1 MEVLY
6 PRCAGLDVHS
16 RWRERV
22 RAHRCGSEGHD
33 RAPGVCDYDGGSAR
47 TGGLADRGGLHA
59 RGDGGD
65 RRVLEAGV
73 ARPRRRR
80 VVHLVPPTR
89 STSGTFRAAR
99 ATGTT
104 RPGSPTCWRTG
115 SAGQLRAA
123 GPDPGTA
130 RPDADPQ
137 ATGPRDHA
145 AHATPAEDAR
155 SREREV
161 DARGHRHPGRQ
172 RRAILAALIAGETD
186 PERLAD
192 CTTGRLKADRADII
206 ADGARPGDGAPP
218 KILLELH
225 LGQIDEFRAA
235 DAAWSSGRRGATPF
249 ANAVAD
255 DDPRGQ

>member
-16 RWRERV
+16 RCVNACV
-22 RAHRCGSEGHD
+22 RIAAGRKGPSTGSL
-33 RAPGVCDYDGGSAR
+33 RLR
-47 TGGLADRGGLHA
+47 
-59 RGDGGD
+59 
-65 RRVLEAGV
+65 RRVLELAAWLTEAGWHV
-73 ARPRRRR
+73 AMEATGVYSRCGTSSKTKSRSRWCS
-80 VVHLVPPTR
+80 PTR

-104 RPGSPTCWRTG
+104 RPGSPTCARAD
-115 SAGQLRAA
+115 SGQLRAA

-155 SREREV
+155 RREREV

-172 RRAILAALIAGETD
+172 RPGDPGGAHRRGD

-206 ADGARPGDGAPP
+206 AAVHGRVTAHHLPP
-218 KILLELH
+218 FPAI
-225 LGQIDEFRAA
+225 GGGI
-235 DAAWSSGRRGATPF
+235 P
-249 ANAVAD
+249 
-255 DDPRGQ
+255 P